1 MKKYVLF
8 LSLLLAVVPTYAVPT
23 CSSQWHTGNL
33 AHVYEE
39 TDVWYEFRAVGFG
52 NNPGECLSSPF
63 TCEIYQCDVNVT
75 SALPCKGDDTPISH
89 CVKYLLEQCS
99 EDGKWYMPIIRE
111 LEFISPGPCELT
123 PAL

>member
-63 TCEIYQCDVNVT
+63 TCEIYQCGRRWST
-75 SALPCKGDDTPISH
+75 CRTRSRGWGRGKGKGVS
-89 CVKYLLEQCS
+89 S
-99 EDGKWYMPIIRE
+99 
-111 LEFISPGPCELT
+111 GPDENDLR
-123 PAL
+123 AVRRAEKRW